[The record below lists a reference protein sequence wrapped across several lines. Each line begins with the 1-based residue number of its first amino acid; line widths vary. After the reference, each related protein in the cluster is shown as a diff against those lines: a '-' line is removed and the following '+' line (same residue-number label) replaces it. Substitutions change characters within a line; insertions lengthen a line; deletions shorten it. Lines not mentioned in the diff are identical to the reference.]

1 MNLNFTP
8 EKPNLFIRDSIKSN
22 KQFNLTDNKSK
33 SYKKEDDPFFS
44 INSSKTSQEI
54 KNKYNEISEIKS
66 KTTNNNEKFNELLI
80 NKKYS
85 MSSLKSINETSQ
97 KRNEKIYNSSNKN
110 NSIHEQDNN
119 NSDIDNNNFV
129 NINNYPK
136 KDNKK
141 TQEYPEKLI
150 TNYKLWT
157 GNNYFPLKAKIIEG
171 PTCFKPT
178 LTTITTVTIPI
189 ILFYIFESE
198 YYCDELTVFI
208 PIVFAILYIIIL
220 LFILIASFSDPGIIR
235 KFVLIN
241 DINKEKNKI
250 DRNER
255 IISRIFHL
263 GHIISYKYCNTCGII
278 RPNRSTHCR
287 ECNNCV
293 ERLDHHCPWIGN
305 CAGKRNYI
313 YFFIFLTIL
322 NILQIFTIIFCLIR
336 IIKQAKDYSKLNNN
350 FPKNEQRDH
359 IIAFSFCESIM
370 SLYLIIYSILFML
383 FSTPLIRYHIKLILT
398 NTTTKEKLRNAFYRG
413 NPFSRSKWKNLKNVL
428 FPLTKKYSILDILR
442 GDYREICDDKKP
454 NNKKR
459 QKSKLNEKDK
469 NSQYFEETN
478 LGINTNIMEL
488 KNDKIEFDKY
498 NDIIINNSEPKSET
512 IQIKNEKDSFRRNN
526 TDKNETSFTATNEN
540 NNKNPEPLDTVVEQS
555 DNRNNDFPR
564 DTEIREF

>member
-141 TQEYPEKLI
+141 IQEYPEKLI

-208 PIVFAILYIIIL
+208 PILFGILYIIIL

-322 NILQIFTIIFCLIR
+322 NILQI
-336 IIKQAKDYSKLNNN
+336 
-350 FPKNEQRDH
+350 
-359 IIAFSFCESIM
+359 
-370 SLYLIIYSILFML
+370 IIYSILFML

-478 LGINTNIMEL
+478 LGINTNIIEL